1 MTHVLSFLLLFLF
14 SGEMTAAD
22 SDDDLHAGPPP
33 KKFKTEEKQSTMDG
47 FLALKAQKP
56 MPKPKAPVKKAAAPK
71 GKRKAIDSNDEG
83 SLPTSD
89 GGDSPVAAPPPKPR
103 IARTA
108 AVKKPSAYVDLSD
121 DEEDAEPKGD
131 ESFAISD

>member
-1 MTHVLSFLLLFLF
+1 MTHVLFFFF
-14 SGEMTAAD
+14 SGEMTTAD
-22 SDDDLHAGPPP
+22 SDDDLHAGPAR
-33 KKFKTEEKQSTMDG
+33 KKLKTEEKQTTMDG
-47 FLALKAQKP
+47 FLASRAQKP

-71 GKRKAIDSNDEG
+71 GKRKAMDSDDEG

-131 ESFAISD
+131 ESFAISE

>member
-1 MTHVLSFLLLFLF
+1 MI
-14 SGEMTAAD
+14 GAD
-22 SDDDLHAGPPP
+22 SDDDGPAP
-33 KKFKTEEKQSTMDG
+33 KKLKTEEKQTTMDG
-47 FLALKAQKP
+47 FLAQKP
-56 MPKPKAPVKKAAAPK
+56 MPKPKAPVKKALAPK
-71 GKRKAIDSNDEG
+71 GKRKAIDSNDED

-89 GGDSPVAAPPPKPR
+89 GPAAAPPPKPR

-131 ESFAISD
+131 ESFAMSD